1 MGVYIVRRLLWL
13 PFLLFAVTLLT
24 FALGRFG
31 PGDPVAVMLGN
42 RYTEERAKP
51 LRKALGLD
59 RPFFVQYGD
68 YMWGA
73 IRGDLGE
80 SLRFRGRAVRD
91 LLGPKIWVSVQVNLA
106 AMSVSLAIGLPLGFM
121 IAHKQ
126 GTWID
131 PTTVTTFIVI
141 MSIPIM
147 VTIPFLMWA
156 FCLKLDM
163 VPCSGW
169 GGFWDLRMIIP
180 AVSMGILG
188 VAGLARL
195 MRASTLDVMG
205 QDFIRTAYAKG
216 LSTLTVDSRHI
227 LKNAMIP
234 IITVPLVFPGGDLHH
249 ELHRREDRRVPG
261 RREPVDRLHIQQGL
275 SRHHGLCHN
284 RVDRVRAGEPVGR
297 HLVRLHRPQ
306 DPLPL
311 EAIEKWR

>member
-1 MGVYIVRRLLWL
+1 MGFYIARRLLWL
-13 PFLLFAVTLLT
+13 PFLLFAVTLVT

-31 PGDPVAVMLGN
+31 PGDPVVVMLGS

-51 LRKALGLD
+51 LRHSLGLD
-59 RPFFVQYGD
+59 RPFFVQYVD
-68 YMWGA
+68 YMWGTLQ
-73 IRGDLGE
+73 GDLGE
-80 SLRFRGRAVRD
+80 SIRFRGRSVRE
-91 LLGPKIWVSVQVNLA
+91 LLGPKIWVSLQVNLA
-106 AMSVSLAIGLPLGFM
+106 AMAVSLSIGLPVGFW

-126 GTWID
+126 GTWMD
-131 PTTVTTFIVI
+131 PTIVAAFIVL

-147 VTIPFLMWA
+147 VTIPFLMWT
-156 FCLKLDM
+156 FCLKLSV

-216 LSTLTVDSRHI
+216 LSTFAVDTRHI

-234 IITVPLVFPGGDLHH
+234 IVTVLSFSLAGIFTTSFIVERIVGFPGVGNLLIDSIFNRDYPVIMAFTMIGSTGFVIANLLADLSYAF
-249 ELHRREDRRVPG
+249 
-261 RREPVDRLHIQQGL
+261 I
-275 SRHHGLCHN
+275 
-284 RVDRVRAGEPVGR
+284 
-297 HLVRLHRPQ
+297 
-306 DPLPL
+306 DPR
-311 EAIEKWR
+311 IRYR